1 MSDQPCS
8 CHECIT
14 AGCTEPPV
22 TLGATNRH
30 PQREL
35 HGRELN
41 RFYEQRNARKA
52 WLTQLVKDFQANGIK
67 AQRGDEPR

>member
-1 MSDQPCS
+1 MNLEPCS

-14 AGCTEPPV
+14 AGCTRPPV
-22 TLGATNRH
+22 TLAASGRY

-35 HGRELN
+35 HGLDLLRYWDGVEAK
-41 RFYEQRNARKA
+41 NAILRRIAEDMK
-52 WLTQLVKDFQANGIK
+52 KHRIH